1 MTGGTGCANIVSI
14 MTPKSSKTRFVYFII
29 FFLVFLAVTPF
40 ILLYS
45 FGYNWTQNFS
55 LLKTGGVYVYSSETG
70 AELYVNGKL
79 DDSTSIFQHG
89 LLVKSLRPDTYDIKV
104 VKDGYID
111 WKKNI
116 EVKGERVSEAY
127 PFLIPKQITA
137 TSVPSQI
144 PKSATASTT
153 LIANPKYKDYLAL
166 FATTTLVGQAKT
178 LIATKIITATSS
190 KATTTYPSI
199 EDKKLVIEKIGSD
212 LKASWKGTISDTP
225 FYFCINKDECV
236 KDFIVYSAQNI
247 GTFNFYPSRNDVIIV
262 VVDSKI
268 IVTELDKRTPQNI
281 VELYQSPTQSALDFR
296 VLDNETIIIKEGKKL
311 IKLSLVYV
319 KQ

>member
-1 MTGGTGCANIVSI
+1 MVSI
-14 MTPKSSKTRFVYFII
+14 MTPKSPRTRFVYFII
-29 FFLVFLAVTPF
+29 FFLVFLAVAPF

-55 LLKTGGVYVYSSETG
+55 LLKTGGVYVYSGETG
-70 AELYVNGKL
+70 ASLYINDKL

-104 VKDGYID
+104 TKDGYID

-144 PKSATASTT
+144 PKSAIASTT
-153 LIANPKYKDYLAL
+153 LIANPEYKDYLAL
-166 FATTTLVGQAKT
+166 FATTSKTLLPKKIATSTSALIGQA
-178 LIATKIITATSS
+178 

-199 EDKKLVIEKIGSD
+199 ESKKLVIEKIGSD
-212 LKASWKGTISDTP
+212 LKASWKGAISDTP
-225 FYFCINKDECV
+225 FYFCLNKDECLTS
-236 KDFIVYSAQNI
+236 FIVYNAQNI

-262 VVDSKI
+262 VAGSKI

-281 VELYQSPTQSALDFR
+281 VELYQSPTQEALDFR